1 MSSSMAKNSFEEELE
16 ACSDFA
22 DVFEVVKESVEK
34 TLKQSRAGL
43 MLGLANLGGSP
54 GFFFGA
60 YYTLD
65 SNMIV
70 MNTYPLKRLSETGQK
85 LVKPYIFSILL
96 HEYLHTLGYHAETEV
111 RKMTHRICLELLGN
125 RHLATQMAGDIQKF
139 LPHLSYPNVGWFP
152 KQEPEIFIVSGF
164 DKGHLTYV
172 S

>member
-1 MSSSMAKNSFEEELE
+1 MEKNLIEEKLAE
-16 ACSDFA
+16 CRDFA
-22 DVFEVVKESVEK
+22 DVFEIVKESVEK

-54 GFFFGA
+54 GVFFGA
-60 YYTLD
+60 YYTPD

-85 LVKPYIFSILL
+85 LVKPYIYSILL
-96 HEYLHTLGYHAETEV
+96 HEYLHTLGYHEEIEV
-111 RKMTHRICLELLGN
+111 RKLTHQICLELLGN
-125 RHLATQMAGDIQKF
+125 RHLATQMAQDIQKF
-139 LPHLSYPNVGWFP
+139 LPHLSHPNVGWFP

>member
-1 MSSSMAKNSFEEELE
+1 MEKNLFEEKLRE
-16 ACSDFA
+16 CRDFA

-70 MNTYPLKRLSETGQK
+70 MNIYPLKRLSETDQK
-85 LVKPYIFSILL
+85 LVKPYVYSILL
-96 HEYLHTLGYHAETEV
+96 HEYLHTLGYHTEGEV
-111 RKMTHRICLELLGN
+111 RKMTHQICLELLGN
-125 RHLATQMAGDIQKF
+125 AHLATQMAGDIQKF

-152 KQEPEIFIVSGF
+152 KEEPEIFIVSGF